1 MLTIGERIKA
11 AREAKGWTQAELA
24 AKMDYCEET
33 ISNLER
39 GVYKPTSRALMMF
52 ERVLKV
58 RLVK

>member
-1 MLTIGERIKA
+1 MTIGERIKA

-24 AKMDYCEET
+24 AKMDYHVDT

-39 GVYKPTSRALMMF
+39 GVYKPTSRAMMMF
-52 ERVLKV
+52 ERVLKI